1 MCKKAVSFSC
11 SFEES
16 GKGEDR
22 EVDPLMIVSAVSRDV
37 TKRPRASSVASEAR
51 TGSESRF
58 RV

>member
-22 EVDPLMIVSAVSRDV
+22 EVDPLMIGSAVSRDTSLSDHV
-37 TKRPRASSVASEAR
+37 HRRSSEAR
-51 TGSESRF
+51 TGSESRL